1 MLVTIHK
8 HNNLS
13 IQIEANIEYVRSV
26 RDYFSGFVDG
36 YQFMPAFKNS
46 AWDGKI
52 SLLDLVK
59 KTLPYGLLIDLI
71 KFHRK
76 AYPDTEIKIDDDV
89 LHLFRGLSTNIDYD
103 LKFEPHY
110 YQKDCIEAAL
120 KYKRGIIRSA
130 TACHAKGDKIIM
142 SNGTVKNIEDIKI
155 GEYVI
160 GKDGNPKKVIN
171 IFSGQDDLYKIIPKN
186 NRTPITVTKNHLLHL
201 SFTPN
206 KKYTLPENIS
216 VHDYIE
222 KGNWYKHISK
232 LTYLSN
238 EIKFTGERT
247 NCKLSPYFIGLYIG
261 DGSTHSCSITN
272 IDKECI
278 KVVYNEAKRF
288 NMEIIKKDK
297 YTYNIKGSKNK
308 RNIIFSEF
316 DKLGLN
322 FGGKNKIKCGQRFLP
337 KTIFNQTI
345 NYRKNVLA
353 GLIDADGCLN
363 NTHYEITSKSKKLID
378 DIELLSVSL
387 GLTCSKTSRIIS
399 LHPKH
404 HTRYYTI
411 YIMGNISKIPVK
423 IKRKVSIKKSSTNAY
438 RSAFTIKY
446 IGIKNFYG
454 LQVEDSLYITNNGMI
469 THNSGKSL
477 IIAHIIKTLMEHNL
491 NKKALIIVPTI
502 SLVEQ
507 FYDDLLEYGYFT
519 KDCLGKV
526 YEKYKEFGRPVVIST
541 WQTLSRNHNRLSEFE
556 CVICDEVHGAKAH
569 EIKKILN
576 LCTGADY
583 RLGFTGTMPLS
594 DLDIWNVKAYLGPVI
609 REYGAGQLGREGYIS
624 KANIVIVDI
633 NYQNEY
639 KGSYDDVK
647 DEIFKNPFRLGVLKN
662 IINASKGNILLLVG
676 KVEKEG
682 ALLKEYLDKQTD
694 HNALKKDVVF
704 LHGSTKVQER
714 EYWRKECEKRKNI
727 VLIAT
732 YGIFQQ
738 GINIPSLKYIV
749 LASPYKSKIRVLQS
763 IGRGLRKH
771 KSKKDGAYIYDIF
784 DDCKYLY
791 DHGVKRERHYN
802 AEGFDVTDI
811 VLQEGE
817 HIDPSLFKV

>member
-130 TACHAKGDKIIM
+130 TA
-142 SNGTVKNIEDIKI
+142 
-155 GEYVI
+155 
-160 GKDGNPKKVIN
+160 
-171 IFSGQDDLYKIIPKN
+171 
-186 NRTPITVTKNHLLHL
+186 
-201 SFTPN
+201 
-206 KKYTLPENIS
+206 
-216 VHDYIE
+216 
-222 KGNWYKHISK
+222 
-232 LTYLSN
+232 
-238 EIKFTGERT
+238 
-247 NCKLSPYFIGLYIG
+247 
-261 DGSTHSCSITN
+261 
-272 IDKECI
+272 
-278 KVVYNEAKRF
+278 
-288 NMEIIKKDK
+288 
-297 YTYNIKGSKNK
+297 
-308 RNIIFSEF
+308 
-316 DKLGLN
+316 
-322 FGGKNKIKCGQRFLP
+322 
-337 KTIFNQTI
+337 
-345 NYRKNVLA
+345 
-353 GLIDADGCLN
+353 
-363 NTHYEITSKSKKLID
+363 
-378 DIELLSVSL
+378 
-387 GLTCSKTSRIIS
+387 
-399 LHPKH
+399 
-404 HTRYYTI
+404 
-411 YIMGNISKIPVK
+411 
-423 IKRKVSIKKSSTNAY
+423 
-438 RSAFTIKY
+438 
-446 IGIKNFYG
+446 
-454 LQVEDSLYITNNGMI
+454 
-469 THNSGKSL
+469 SGKSL